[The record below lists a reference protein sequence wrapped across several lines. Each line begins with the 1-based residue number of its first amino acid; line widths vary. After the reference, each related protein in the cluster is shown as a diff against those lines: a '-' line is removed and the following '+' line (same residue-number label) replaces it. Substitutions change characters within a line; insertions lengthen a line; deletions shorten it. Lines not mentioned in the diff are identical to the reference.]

1 MQRERAG
8 PRLASCGQKLPAVA
22 SSAAVGDD
30 AGRSTASAVFGT
42 NFATPAPPSS
52 APTQMSIGYVLLKP
66 Q

>member
-22 SSAAVGDD
+22 SSAAVGD

-42 NFATPAPPSS
+42 NFATPAPSS